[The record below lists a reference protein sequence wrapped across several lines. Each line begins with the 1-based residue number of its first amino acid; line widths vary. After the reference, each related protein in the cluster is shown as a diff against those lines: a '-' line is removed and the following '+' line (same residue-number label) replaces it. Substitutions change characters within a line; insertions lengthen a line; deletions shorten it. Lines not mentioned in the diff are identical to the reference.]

1 MNIIIT
7 RDRQKVHRRRRRDR
21 SRLDSS
27 SVASGDLRG
36 TAFNQKF
43 ICVGLFTTRCQA
55 RAAPRR
61 EAEKKCGRRNKQEK
75 LKLKWLNRQRFAVFR
90 CVFRHVIYRDTNNEQ
105 AVPPPQSHTAIS
117 TRRVNLDGVVP
128 KYAPPSFFVLLLIF
142 FFYHFFND
150 GKDRTFYS
158 GLSRMIQNKMCRRD
172 SENRC

>member
-7 RDRQKVHRRRRRDR
+7 RHRQKVHRRRRRDR

-43 ICVGLFTTRCQA
+43 ICVGLFTMCCQV

-75 LKLKWLNRQRFAVFR
+75 LKLKWLNRQRFAAFR
-90 CVFRHVIYRDTNNEQ
+90 CVSRHVIYRDTNNEQ
-105 AVPPPQSHTAIS
+105 AVSPQSHAAIS
-117 TRRVNLDGVVP
+117 TRRVNLDGGRV
-128 KYAPPSFFVLLLIF
+128 APNHALPFFFLLLLLLLLLF
-142 FFYHFFND
+142 
-150 GKDRTFYS
+150 
-158 GLSRMIQNKMCRRD
+158 
-172 SENRC
+172 